1 MTSIQKEYII
11 GCVGKPSSGKST
23 FFSSITDS
31 SAKIG
36 NYPFTTIE
44 PNVGITHYIAECPCK
59 KYNVI
64 CKPKYGSCNNGYR
77 NIPIKMLDI
86 AGLIPGAHLGDG
98 LGNKFLDDL
107 RHAHVLL
114 HIIDISGNTNEK
126 GEQTT
131 NYNPINDHEWLR
143 IEIEMWIFNN
153 IYSNWSSIVRKS
165 KTSDITISKLLLNQL
180 SGYGCN
186 ELMIKKLISS
196 MKLNDS
202 ADFSN
207 WDKSDIIYLVRQFI
221 KVRFPFV
228 LVLNK
233 ADVMS
238 ENCDSNIVKFYEKYG
253 DDHEIVVVSS
263 LAEYFI
269 KKMVS
274 QNYIKLLYDNNSYN
288 YSSFITSEDTHIEG
302 SQTLKLIDNKLK
314 SRLENIRDMVL
325 FRHGVTGVQDAIN
338 KAVDLLGLIPVY
350 PVKNIKTFT
359 NDSYDE
365 GNNFAFRDC
374 ILVPNGTTVKTLLK
388 SLHIELDKNVVNIE
402 TVGGVKISENHL
414 LSNQMNVI
422 KITTAKYDE
431 KNV

>member
-23 FFSSITDS
+23 FFSSITDNP
-31 SAKIG
+31 AKIG

-64 CKPKYGSCNNGYR
+64 CKPKYGNCNNGYR
-77 NIPIKMLDI
+77 YVPIKMLDI
-86 AGLIPGAHLGDG
+86 AGLIPGAHLGNG

-126 GEQTT
+126 GEYTT

-153 IYSNWSSIVRKS
+153 INSNWSSVVRKS
-165 KTSDITISKLLLNQL
+165 KTSDISISKLLLNQF

-186 ELMIKKLISS
+186 ELMISKLISS
-196 MKLNDS
+196 MKLKDS
-202 ADFSN
+202 VDFSN
-207 WDKSDIIYLVRQFI
+207 WDKTNILDLVRQFI
-221 KVRFPFV
+221 KIRFPFV

-233 ADVMS
+233 ADIMS
-238 ENCDSNIVKFYEKYG
+238 ESSDSNIVKFYEKYG
-253 DDHEIVVVSS
+253 SDHEIVVASS

-269 KKMVS
+269 KKMVR
-274 QNYIKLLYDNNSYN
+274 QNYIKLVYDSNNYN
-288 YSSFITSEDTHIEG
+288 YSSFITSEDIHNEESHG
-302 SQTLKLIDNKLK
+302 LKLIDDKLK
-314 SRLENIRDMVL
+314 SRLENIKDMVL
-325 FRHGVTGVQDAIN
+325 FRHGVTGVQDAVN
-338 KAVDLLGLIPVY
+338 KAVDLLGLIPIY

-359 NDSYDE
+359 NNLHDE
-365 GNNFAFRDC
+365 TNNSAFQDC
-374 ILVPNGTTVKTLLK
+374 ILVPNGTMVKTLLK
-388 SLHIELDKNVVNIE
+388 SLHIDLEKNLVNIE
-402 TVGGVKISENHL
+402 TVGGIKISENHI

-422 KITTAKYDE
+422 KITTVSYDE
-431 KNV
+431 KK

>member
-1 MTSIQKEYII
+1 MASIQKEYII

-31 SAKIG
+31 AAKIG

-44 PNVGITHYIAECPCK
+44 PNIGITHYIAECPCK

-64 CKPKYGSCNNGYR
+64 CKPKYGNCNNGYR
-77 NIPIKMLDI
+77 HIPIKLFDI
-86 AGLIPGAHLGDG
+86 AGLIPGAHLGNG

-131 NYNPINDHEWLR
+131 NYNPINDHDWLR

-165 KTSDITISKLLLNQL
+165 KMSNIPISKLLLNQL

-186 ELMIKKLISS
+186 ESMIKKLISS
-196 MKLNDS
+196 MKLS
-202 ADFSN
+202 ESVDFSN
-207 WDKSDIIYLVRQFI
+207 WDKSDIIDLVRQFI

-233 ADVMS
+233 ADIMS
-238 ENCDSNIVKFYEKYG
+238 ENCDSNIVNFYKKYG
-253 DDHEIVVVSS
+253 DDHEIVVASS

-274 QNYIKLLYDNNSYN
+274 QNYIKLVYDANNYN
-288 YSSFITSEDTHIEG
+288 YSSFITSEDTHIEEARN
-302 SQTLKLIDNKLK
+302 LKIMDDKLK
-314 SRLENIRDMVL
+314 SRLENIKDMVL

-338 KAVDLLGLIPVY
+338 KAVDLLGLIPIY
-350 PVKNIKTFT
+350 PVKNIKNFT
-359 NDSYDE
+359 NSLCDE
-365 GNNFAFRDC
+365 ANNFAFQDC
-374 ILVPNGTTVKTLLK
+374 ILVPNRATVKTLLK
-388 SLHIELDKNVVNIE
+388 SLHIELEKDLVNVE
-402 TVGGVKISENHL
+402 TVGGVRISENHL

-422 KITTAKYDE
+422 KITTVKYDE
-431 KNV
+431 KK

>member
-1 MTSIQKEYII
+1 MVSVHKEYII

-23 FFSSITDS
+23 FFSSITDT

-59 KYNVI
+59 KYDVV
-64 CKPKYGSCNNGYR
+64 CKPKYGICSNGYR
-77 NIPIKMLDI
+77 YIPIKIFDV
-86 AGLIPGAHLGDG
+86 AGLIPGAHLGNG

-131 NYNPINDHEWLR
+131 NYNPINDHEWLQ

-153 IYSNWSSIVRKS
+153 VYSNWPSIVRKS
-165 KTSDITISKLLLNQL
+165 KTTDISINKLLLSQF

-186 ELMIKKLISS
+186 ESMVNKLISS
-196 MKLNDS
+196 MKLKDS
-202 ADFSN
+202 VDLSN
-207 WDKSDIIYLVRQFI
+207 WDKSNVIDLVRQFI
-221 KVRFPFV
+221 KIRFPFV

-238 ENCDSNIVKFYEKYG
+238 ESCDSNIVKFYEAYG
-253 DDHEIVVVSS
+253 NEHEIVVASS
-263 LAEYFI
+263 LAEFFI

-274 QNYIKLLYDNNSYN
+274 QNYIKLVYENNSYN
-288 YSSFITSEDTHIEG
+288 YSSFITREDSHVEG
-302 SQTLKLIDNKLK
+302 SQTLKLMDDKLK
-314 SRLENIRDMVL
+314 SRLENIKDMVL

-338 KAVDLLGLIPVY
+338 KAVDVLGLIPIY
-350 PVKNIKTFT
+350 PVKNIRTFT
-359 NDSYDE
+359 NDPHNE
-365 GNNFAFRDC
+365 TNNFAFQDC
-374 ILVPNGTTVKTLLK
+374 ILVPSGITVKTLLK
-388 SLHIELDKNVVNIE
+388 SLHIELERSMVNIE
-402 TVGGVKISENHL
+402 TLGGVKISENHT
-414 LSNQMNVI
+414 LSNKMNII
-422 KITTAKYDE
+422 KITIVNDE
-431 KNV
+431 KKV